1 MSDCLHG
8 PWIAA
13 ALTTALTSAKL
24 KLWTSGTADP
34 DAHYMGDVD
43 GSELS
48 TTGYTA
54 GFAGTA
60 LTLSG
65 VTATYNATTNKIE
78 LAGTAGTLTSIGVP
92 AGVSITLAR
101 IYIPNTTYAN
111 SAVIATFACAKTLVG
126 SDFTIT
132 LDAVGIGTI
141 AV

>member
-8 PWIAA
+8 SWIAT
-13 ALTTALTSAKL
+13 ALNSALTSAKL
-24 KLWTSGTADP
+24 KLWTSGTANS
-34 DAHYMGDVD
+34 DAQYMSDVD
-43 GSELS
+43 GSELG

-60 LTLSG
+60 LALTG
-65 VTATYNATTNKIE
+65 VSATYNATTNKIE
-78 LAGTAGTLTSIGVP
+78 LTGTAGTLSAIGMP
-92 AGVSITLAR
+92 AGVEITLAR
-101 IYIPNTTYAN
+101 IYIPGTSYAD
-111 SAVIATFACAKTLVG
+111 SKVVATLACAKTLYG